1 MSQPSA
7 LTYEGVLGLIEKVT
21 AQIERLSLDTT
32 TQMQTLTAETDR
44 KIQAT
49 TTQIEKTTE
58 QMKENAEQMKEN
70 AEQMKMQTAE
80 TDRKIQATTKQIEKT
95 TEQINKTA
103 EQIERTNKNVGGLS
117 SNVGEIIKNMV
128 AGNIDEK
135 FQAVGYHEIDKV
147 YEKVKFKNKKLDI
160 DGEIDLFLENGGFVI
175 LIEVKTTL
183 EAKDVTDHVERIEK
197 YRRYIDAKGGDKRRF
212 IGAVA
217 GGGIVG
223 DAIKVARKNGLYVI
237 VQSGEA
243 VEILPTPD
251 GFVATEW

>member
-1 MSQPSA
+1 MSAPQIA
-7 LTYEGVLGLIEKVT
+7 ATYESVLELIQKLT
-21 AQIERLSLDTT
+21 D
-32 TQMQTLTAETDR
+32 QMLVQTAETDR

-49 TTQIEKTTE
+49 T
-58 QMKENAEQMKEN
+58 EQMKEN

-80 TDRKIQATTKQIEKT
+80 TDRKIQATTKQIE
-95 TEQINKTA
+95 KTA

-135 FQAVGYHEIDKV
+135 FQAVGYHDIDKI
-147 YEKVKFKNKKLDI
+147 YEKVKFKNKKLGI
-160 DGEIDLFLENGGFVI
+160 DGEIDLFLENGDFAI

-183 EAKDVTDHVERIEK
+183 ETKDVNDHIERMEK

-223 DAIKVARKNGLYVI
+223 DAINIARENGFYVI

-243 VEILPTPD
+243 VEILPTPE
-251 GFVATEW
+251 GFVAHEW